1 MREQWTKLVLAV
13 DAELTVLER
22 RVKKLRELK
31 RLAIELDDENRPPG
45 AVAVASDTAK
55 GRSGRK
61 QSSPLTAAD
70 AVDVARSLLAHGP
83 TTVGQ
88 ILEKLGR
95 SRTQRAAAAVEEAL
109 EQLGAGVSGR
119 ARGGGN
125 LYALGDEHDDDLS
138 QDRHVLL
145 EKIGELARSA
155 VGWSDEEFQYQLR
168 KRCGIE
174 ASLEEVRVARL
185 QMNDDEA
192 AA

>member
-1 MREQWTKLVLAV
+1 MRQQWAKIVV
-13 DAELTVLER
+13 SVEAELMALER
-22 RVKKLRELK
+22 RATKLRELK
-31 RLAIELDDENRPPG
+31 RLALELDEDRPPRP
-45 AVAVASDTAK
+45 ATATPDTAK
-55 GRSGRK
+55 RKGRRT

-70 AVDVARSLLAHGP
+70 AVDVARDLLADGP
-83 TTVGQ
+83 TTVGK

-109 EQLGAGVSGR
+109 EQLGAGISGR

-125 LYALGDEHDDDLS
+125 LYALGDERDEDLS
-138 QDRHVLL
+138 QDRHLLL

-168 KRCGIE
+168 KRCGID
-174 ASLEEVRVARL
+174 ASLDEIQAARL
-185 QMNDDEA
+185 QLNGDKA